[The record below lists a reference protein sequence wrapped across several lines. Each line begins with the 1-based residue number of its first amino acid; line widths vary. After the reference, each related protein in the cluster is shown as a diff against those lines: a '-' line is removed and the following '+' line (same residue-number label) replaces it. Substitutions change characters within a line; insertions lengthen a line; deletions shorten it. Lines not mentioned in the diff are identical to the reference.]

1 VSRILFLFVDGIGLA
16 PAGPS
21 NPFSTVEM
29 PVLAGLLGGPLTLD
43 RCGARPGLVLLPL
56 DASLGVPGLPQSGT
70 GQTALFTGENGAVVL
85 GHHVPA
91 FPGPT
96 LKRLIAQRSIFKRV
110 VDSGRRATFANPFT
124 AEHLAAVERGE
135 RRGSVTTWAAL
146 AGGPTVL
153 RGVGDLRRG
162 EAVAWDILRDHFAAR
177 AGPPIDTVTAE
188 EAGRHLAAAAAGT
201 ELTVWETF
209 LTDLAA
215 HGRWELRVDDA
226 LARLDGL
233 LSGLLAAAAGQPDL
247 TLLLTSDHGNL
258 EDSTRR
264 THTANPVPLLVV
276 GPQAER
282 FAGLR
287 SILDVTPAILAT
299 LGVEEPSN

>member
-1 VSRILFLFVDGIGLA
+1 VSRILLLFVDGIGLA
-16 PAGPS
+16 PARAT
-21 NPFSTVEM
+21 NPLSTVDM
-29 PVLAGLLGGPLTLD
+29 PSVRGLLGGPLTLES
-43 RCGARPGLVLLPL
+43 RTSRPSLVLEPL
-56 DASLGVPGLPQSGT
+56 DASRGVPGLPQSGT

-96 LKRLIAQRSIFKRV
+96 LKRLIAQRSIFKRAV
-110 VDSGRRATFANPFT
+110 ESGRRAVFANPFT
-124 AEHLAAVERGE
+124 AEYLAAVESGD
-135 RRGSVTTWAAL
+135 RRASVTTWAAL

-153 RGVGDLRRG
+153 RDVADLRRG

-177 AGPPIDTVTAE
+177 AGQPIETVTAE
-188 EAGRHLAAAAAGT
+188 EAGRHLAAVAASS

-215 HGRWELRVDDA
+215 HGRWDLRVDDA

-233 LSGLLAAAAGQPDL
+233 LAGLLAAAGDQPDL
-247 TLLLTSDHGNL
+247 TILLTSDHGNL

-264 THTANPVPLLVV
+264 THTTNPVPLLAI
-276 GPQAER
+276 GPQADHFSR
-282 FAGLR
+282 MQ
-287 SILDVTPAILAT
+287 SILEVTPAILAV